1 MRSHLNMF
9 VTLAGAASVIGAL
22 VYWTDLQVRSPVHP
36 DPNTGQIYFISL
48 GKMTHRYV
56 TADERR
62 NYYISWGALIAGAT
76 VVTAIQKGAWDFSG
90 KNS

>member
-1 MRSHLNMF
+1 MI
-9 VTLAGAASVIGAL
+9 VTWAGAALAIGAI
-22 VYWTDLQVRSPVHP
+22 VYWSDLQVRSPER
-36 DPNTGQIYFISL
+36 PNPTTGQVYFISL

-62 NYYISWGALIAGAT
+62 NYYISWGALIIGSI

-90 KNS
+90 KNYHD